1 MLKTS
6 LIEILRTLSKDEF
19 KKFDDFVNSPYFNK
33 KSTVT
38 KLWLTIRNY
47 SPDYD
52 SVNLDRKNIYK
63 ELFSGKEFNYGVMK
77 NLIYDLTQLAER
89 FLTEEE
95 FDRAEFRKAELSLYG
110 LTDKGLNKSY
120 ISKNKVV
127 KEKLYKSKKS
137 ADYYE
142 QIATLNWIENS
153 VTESDK
159 INRDCLN
166 QISEYTIY
174 SFLINLFKLY
184 NNVCADKLTFNF
196 SYSYNLLE
204 EFINKLDLEF
214 LMNFISQNSYE
225 DYKIINIYYDMYK
238 AISNP
243 NEDKFFY
250 KFKQNLSENEEL
262 ITEFEIKNL
271 SVCLWTSLANNT
283 VIKNKTTEYME
294 LIKNRNAKNLF
305 LEFDGTIS
313 IREFTLSI
321 RIAAMMKDIDFIEK
335 FINNYSKYLLPSAR
349 KNMELYGNA
358 YLNFAKDN
366 FEDSLALVNK
376 INIDLISFKYELKNL
391 QIMLFYELNDFDSL
405 MYALDSFKHFASGN
419 KFVSE
424 SQRQYI
430 SGFIK
435 YVSALYKLKE
445 NPDKIKIELLSKQI
459 QNDSLNTKNWLLDK
473 IKELKK

>member
-1 MLKTS
+1 
-6 LIEILRTLSKDEF
+6 
-19 KKFDDFVNSPYFNK
+19 
-33 KSTVT
+33 
-38 KLWLTIRNY
+38 
-47 SPDYD
+47 
-52 SVNLDRKNIYK
+52 
-63 ELFSGKEFNYGVMK
+63 
-77 NLIYDLTQLAER
+77 
-89 FLTEEE
+89 
-95 FDRAEFRKAELSLYG
+95 LYG

-184 NNVCADKLTFNF
+184 NNVCADKLTFNL